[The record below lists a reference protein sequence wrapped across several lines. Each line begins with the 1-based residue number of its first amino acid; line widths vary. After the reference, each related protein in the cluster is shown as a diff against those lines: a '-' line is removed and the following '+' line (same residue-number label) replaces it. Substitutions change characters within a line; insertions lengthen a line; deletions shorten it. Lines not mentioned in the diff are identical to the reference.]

1 MDILN
6 RSRRGLL
13 SVKLSLLL
21 QRLEEFL
28 FRIELFRHAAG
39 SLQRSHGVI
48 GPIALQVGPSVRR
61 FGHRPWLCCGWGDIQ
76 SVRTQLY
83 LTGGRRRH
91 QEYSDE
97 RESDNRAQRC
107 DEPLVHLNLLLERY
121 LAQLSVEHVLG
132 KFHAL

>member
-21 QRLEEFL
+21 RRLEEFL

-39 SLQRSHGVI
+39 SLQRGHGVI
-48 GPIALQVGPSVRR
+48 APVTLQVGLSVRR

-76 SVRTQLY
+76 SVRPQLY

-91 QEYSDE
+91 QEHSDE
-97 RESDNRAQRC
+97 HESEDRAQRR
-107 DEPLVHLNLLLERY
+107 DESLVHLNLLFEWY
-121 LAQLSVEHVLG
+121 LAQCPQWEEQSIVG
-132 KFHAL
+132 RY